1 MEFRK
6 SAISEVV
13 SKSKEVMGI
22 VSDFVVFILAFKVN
36 MNRTVIFIDKVII
49 YCYIK
54 TQRGR
59 CPQSLYAALAKADE
73 IFLIFCPKYR
83 NCGTRMSRKAR
94 GWARMAHRGRFR
106 PLP

>member
-1 MEFRK
+1 MSLDLFNH
-6 SAISEVV
+6 SANEA
-13 SKSKEVMGI
+13 
-22 VSDFVVFILAFKVN
+22 D
-36 MNRTVIFIDKVII
+36 
-49 YCYIK
+49 
-54 TQRGR
+54 
-59 CPQSLYAALAKADE
+59 CPQSLYAALAKANE